1 MCRERRSKTMTT
13 ANKYESYL
21 LRLINA
27 DRHAVGVAPLKI
39 NGDLNTASEKHSAW
53 MLNADVFSHTGAGG
67 STHTARMQAA
77 GYDLAGAWATGE
89 NIAMQSVGGAAGLWD
104 EVRSLHRML
113 MNSPDHRANLL
124 SATYKDV
131 GLGIELGQFSSNG
144 NTFRSVLLT
153 EDFGKT
159 SAHAVQKTAPD
170 TFVFHDAHTSQKAT
184 VLHSGASRETHLQSD
199 DHHVAAVHDDAGWG
213 LFV

>member
-1 MCRERRSKTMTT
+1 MQEGRVMSIP
-13 ANKYESYL
+13 NKYESYM

-27 DRHAVGVAPLKI
+27 DRHAAGLSPLKFDR
-39 NGDLNTASEKHSAW
+39 DLNTASERHSQW

-67 STHTARMQAA
+67 STHTARMTAA
-77 GYDLAGAWATGE
+77 GYDLGGSWATGE
-89 NIAMQSVGGAAGLWD
+89 NIALQSAGGAAGLWD

-113 MNSPDHRANLL
+113 MNSPEHRANLM

-131 GLGIELGQFSSNG
+131 GLGIELGQFTQG
-144 NTFRSVLLT
+144 GHTFRSVVVT

-159 SAHAVQKTAPD
+159 SAHAAQKAPD
-170 TFVFHDAHTSQKAT
+170 AFVFHGAKDDAA
-184 VLHSGASRETHLQSD
+184 ASHHDAPVALVA
-199 DHHVAAVHDDAGWG
+199 DHQTLAVQGDAGWG

>member
-1 MCRERRSKTMTT
+1 MSTP
-13 ANKYESYL
+13 NKYESYL

-27 DRHAVGVAPLKI
+27 DRHTAGLTPLKF
-39 NGDLNTASEKHSAW
+39 NGDLNTASERHSQW

-77 GYDLAGAWATGE
+77 GYDLSGSWATGE
-89 NIAMQSVGGAAGLWD
+89 NIALQSAGGAAGLWD

-113 MNSPDHRANLL
+113 MNSPEHRANLL

-131 GLGIELGQFSSNG
+131 GLGIELGQFTSG
-144 NTFRSVLLT
+144 GQTFRSVVVT
-153 EDFGKT
+153 EDFGRT
-159 SAHAVQKTAPD
+159 SAHAAQKAAPD
-170 TFVFHDAHTSQKAT
+170 TFVFHGSKD
-184 VLHSGASRETHLQSD
+184 HSAPSHHNAPVANTG
-199 DHHVAAVHDDAGWG
+199 DHQTLAVHDDAGWG